1 MFNSSKFKSIYHL
14 LLILLLLRSFCRVSG
29 FIVKVDVVKK
39 KKVYYLN
46 EEVPINFSKEIQNI
60 HCIEN
65 TPIDFVSQDD
75 IVVSKVQLK
84 CRNDKEGSITLP
96 KFLINS
102 DEDIKSYKLQWNYGN
117 DIIVKSDKFKVK
129 KSVLSGMDP
138 SIETEPSIVSSSSAE
153 KDPNSNIND
162 KDNIINSINSTNSTN
177 STSSATSDKEK
188 ENGNNNVPIENLNSL
203 MTNHTATNATTTN
216 DNNSNKKNNK
226 NNNEFSVINKIMFAI
241 IIFLIGG
248 IMVISVSLIKT
259 RSENKRRRMENKLL
273 KNRRMENR
281 RNQNNPDVTEIKF
294 PPLKVNPLESQ
305 SFININN
312 SSSYDI
318 FDSSKYT
325 TSIYV
330 SSEESII
337 PVEKSN
343 VTFPLENKKTDVNN
357 FKSILSSP
365 S

>member
-1 MFNSSKFKSIYHL
+1 MFNFSKLKSIYHL
-14 LLILLLLRSFCRVSG
+14 LLILLLLRSFYRVSG
-29 FIVKVDVVKK
+29 FIAKVDVVKK
-39 KKVYYLN
+39 KNGYYLN
-46 EEVPINFSKEIQNI
+46 EEVPIDFSKEIQNI

-65 TPIDFVSQDD
+65 TPIDFVSKDD

-84 CRNDKEGSITLP
+84 CRNDIEGSITLP
-96 KFLINS
+96 KILDS

-138 SIETEPSIVSSSSAE
+138 SIETEPSIVSSSRTEEDS
-153 KDPNSNIND
+153 NSKIN
-162 KDNIINSINSTNSTN
+162 DNIINSNN
-177 STSSATSDKEK
+177 STSISSAVNDKEK
-188 ENGNNNVPIENLNSL
+188 EIGNNNRETENLNNL
-203 MTNHTATNATTTN
+203 MTNHTSTNTTTTN
-216 DNNSNKKNNK
+216 ENNSNKINNK
-226 NNNEFSVINKIMFAI
+226 SNNDLSLINKVMFAI
-241 IIFLIGG
+241 IIFLIGS

-259 RSENKRRRMENKLL
+259 KSENKRRRMENRLMER
-273 KNRRMENR
+273 RRMENR
-281 RNQNNPDVTEIKF
+281 KIQNNPNISEIKF
-294 PPLKVNPLESQ
+294 PPLKMNPMESQ

-318 FDSSKYT
+318 FDSSKY